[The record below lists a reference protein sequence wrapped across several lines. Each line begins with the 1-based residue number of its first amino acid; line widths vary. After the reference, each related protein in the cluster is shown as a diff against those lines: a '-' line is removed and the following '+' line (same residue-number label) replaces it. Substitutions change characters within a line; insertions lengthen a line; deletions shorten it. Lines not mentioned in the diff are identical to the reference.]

1 MAQWLSW
8 LERRPVTA
16 KVESSSL
23 FWVVS
28 NELTSLVNCI
38 WIWNLSSAGRAS
50 ALQAEGHRFEPYC
63 SHHYGLVVQL
73 VRTLACHARGRR
85 FDPDPGRQFASVAQ
99 SVEQGTENPRV
110 IGSIPIGGT
119 INADV
124 AHPVERHLAKVE
136 VASSS
141 LVIRSKKDA

>member
-1 MAQWLSW
+1 M
-8 LERRPVTA
+8 R
-16 KVESSSL
+16 K
-23 FWVVS
+23 F
-28 NELTSLVNCI
+28 
-38 WIWNLSSAGRAS
+38 SSAGRAS
-50 ALQAEGHRFEPYC
+50 ALQAEGQRFEPVNFHQC
-63 SHHYGLVVQL
+63 GPVVQL
-73 VRTLACHARGRR
+73 VRTLACHARGRQ
-85 FDPDPGRQFASVAQ
+85 FEPDSGRHYASVAQ

-141 LVIRSKKDA
+141 LVIRSKRTLKNFKRPFFLNPMTQK